1 MLQTVHMGI
10 HRDIGD
16 NKIMKETTLCYIEK
30 DNKYLMLHR
39 TKKKNDPN
47 KGKWIGVGGKLEKD
61 ESIEEC
67 LLREVVEE
75 TGLVLIEYQY
85 RAKIYFYSD
94 IFDDEIMYL
103 YTATEF
109 TGELIECKE
118 GELAWIEKSNVLKL
132 NLWEGD
138 KIFLQRLLKDD
149 IQQFILMLYYE
160 GEKLVNVIES
170 A

>member
-1 MLQTVHMGI
+1 MGI
-10 HRDIGD
+10 RRDIGD

-47 KGKWIGVGGKLEKD
+47 KEKWIGVGGKLEKD
-61 ESIEEC
+61 ESVKDC
-67 LLREVVEE
+67 LLREVMEE
-75 TGLVLIEYQY
+75 TGLVLTEYEY
-85 RAKIYFYSD
+85 RGKIYFCSD
-94 IFDDEIMYL
+94 THNNETMYL

-118 GELAWIEKSNVLKL
+118 GELAWIDKSKVLEL

-138 KIFLQRLLKDD
+138 KIFLQKLLEED
-149 IQQFILMLYYE
+149 IKPFTIHLCYE
-160 GEKLVNVIES
+160 GDKLINVVEEDL
-170 A
+170 